1 MSSSNITPV
10 RLKFVQSYEKA
21 DPIMVMIEGVKDVS
35 GVLRVYPPLVL
46 YEEDGSYTEELSR
59 IYYE

>member
-1 MSSSNITPV
+1 
-10 RLKFVQSYEKA
+10 
-21 DPIMVMIEGVKDVS
+21 MVMIEGVKDVS